1 MTQELLEHCEVEG
14 ILKDDIINA
23 EIDEEHAEAYL
34 RECKKL
40 ITDIKTSQKEK
51 KQYFRDVLD
60 GKVEGKKLMQQRIV
74 IEFAEVIDY
83 DKTKLV
89 YEETEADE
97 DANRKYLRS
106 CITKMDKAALL
117 FTREI
122 QNFER
127 FCVEEFRLY
136 SREHERNSS
145 PSIDIKTID
154 LSTGKESN
162 IKNLPPEAI
171 SALKR
176 TLNKLVRE
184 ENKEEKGK

>member
-1 MTQELLEHCEVEG
+1 M
-14 ILKDDIINA
+14 
-23 EIDEEHAEAYL
+23 
-34 RECKKL
+34 
-40 ITDIKTSQKEK
+40 ITDIKTSQEEK

-83 DKTKLV
+83 DKTKLA

-97 DANRKYLRS
+97 DANRKYLQS

-117 FTREI
+117 FAREI

-127 FCVEEFRLY
+127 FCVEEFCLY

>member
-1 MTQELLEHCEVEG
+1 
-14 ILKDDIINA
+14 
-23 EIDEEHAEAYL
+23 
-34 RECKKL
+34 
-40 ITDIKTSQKEK
+40 
-51 KQYFRDVLD
+51 
-60 GKVEGKKLMQQRIV
+60 MQQRIV

-106 CITKMDKAALL
+106 CQTKIDKAALL
-117 FTREI
+117 FARKI
-122 QNFER
+122 QNFEK
-127 FCVEEFRLY
+127 FCIEQFNLY
-136 SREHERNSS
+136 SREYERSSS
-145 PSIDIKTID
+145 PSIDIKTVD

-162 IKNLPPEAI
+162 IQNLPPEVV

-184 ENKEEKGK
+184 EKEEKGK